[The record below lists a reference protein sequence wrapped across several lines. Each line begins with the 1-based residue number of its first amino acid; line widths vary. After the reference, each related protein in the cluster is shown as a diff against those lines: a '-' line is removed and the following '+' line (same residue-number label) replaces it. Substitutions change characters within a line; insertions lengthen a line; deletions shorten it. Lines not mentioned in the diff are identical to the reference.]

1 MWKEN
6 WAPDKGTG
14 ALRTAIKTEERL
26 FNRFDDRGDI
36 HLDLQ
41 THRATGKIIN
51 VSLNGV
57 LGLFNINDNLPKMS
71 KAVNLDLE
79 FENKSRIDMLEGTVI
94 RIQASQRSHENH
106 TVEIALKFKDLSPQK
121 RHQLKKFLGLMIKKT
136 RGCPYFS

>member
-1 MWKEN
+1 MWREN

-14 ALRTAIKTEERL
+14 TLRTAIKTEERL

-36 HLDLQ
+36 LLDMES
-41 THRATGKIIN
+41 HKAVGKIIN

-57 LGLFNINDNLPKMS
+57 LGLFNINNTLPKMS
-71 KAVNLDLE
+71 KSVNVDLE
-79 FENKSRIDMLEGTVI
+79 FENRSRIEMLEGTVI
-94 RIQASQRSHENH
+94 RIQESHRSHENH
-106 TVEIALKFKDLSPQK
+106 AVEIALKFKDMSPQK